1 MHLTIP
7 PSRSLPTTISK
18 APTCRLE
25 LHGVFMDVL
34 QIPDGFLCP
43 VAEGEDDRAP
53 HGIQPELN
61 KTMAGEQYRGVVS
74 AAYRDI

>member
-1 MHLTIP
+1 M
-7 PSRSLPTTISK
+7 
-18 APTCRLE
+18 E

-43 VAEGEDDRAP
+43 VAEGRMIEPP